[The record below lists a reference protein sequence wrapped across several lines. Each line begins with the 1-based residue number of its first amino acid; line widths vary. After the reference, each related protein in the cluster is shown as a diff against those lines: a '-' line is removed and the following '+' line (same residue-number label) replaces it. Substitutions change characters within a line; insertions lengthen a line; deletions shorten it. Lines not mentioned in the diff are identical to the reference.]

1 MREETP
7 PTVVPKIGGSIVAL
21 PDFVVLGPRITA
33 AQGPV
38 KIPDWTGLEATF
50 AILGHVGTADQTIDV
65 HSEDVQDVV
74 VDPRRAVDVVE
85 VRAIFPPGG
94 EIGRQGI
101 VELLKI
107 ITDVVPLRGVQI
119 GEFGLADPEGEGQAG
134 EAAPQL
140 EIEFVAVRQIEFE
153 EVAAGDFF
161 RAEVVGGELREVH
174 ALAVDAQ
181 RISQDVDAHIVAL
194 IEVAAIGI
202 EEQFHHLGARCPA
215 AEPVAQGVNEGVIE
229 KRAVVIPR
237 TDERPVLERGQAV
250 EGQRVVAAQGVVESQ
265 GETFLGEIGGRGAAH
280 VGGNGTQRGRRYRH
294 RGVAGGRT
302 RPRVNP
308 AGAHVV
314 TFHERTGAVG
324 VDHHQWQLAGKRI
337 EPRATGR
344 GQPHIVRG
352 GGKAGG
358 EIVGTVDHGPHD
370 RRS

>member
-1 MREETP
+1 MPAVYPRLQELWVLGEEAP
-7 PTVVPKIGGSIVAL
+7 PTVVPEIGGSVVAL
-21 PDFVVLGPRITA
+21 PDFVVLRPRITA
-33 AQGPV
+33 AQGSV

-50 AILGHVGTADQTIDV
+50 AILGHVGAADQTIDV
-65 HSEDVQDVV
+65 HPEDVHDVV

-134 EAAPQL
+134 EATPQL

-161 RAEVVGGELREVH
+161 RAEVVGCELREVH

-181 RISQDVDAHIVAL
+181 RIGQDVDAHIVAL
-194 IEVAAIGI
+194 IEVAAIGV

-215 AEPVAQGVNEGVIE
+215 AEPVAQGVNEGVVE

-237 TDERPVLERGQAV
+237 TDQRPVLERG
-250 EGQRVVAAQGVVESQ
+250 
-265 GETFLGEIGGRGAAH
+265 
-280 VGGNGTQRGRRYRH
+280 
-294 RGVAGGRT
+294 
-302 RPRVNP
+302 
-308 AGAHVV
+308 
-314 TFHERTGAVG
+314 
-324 VDHHQWQLAGKRI
+324 
-337 EPRATGR
+337 
-344 GQPHIVRG
+344 
-352 GGKAGG
+352 
-358 EIVGTVDHGPHD
+358 
-370 RRS
+370 